1 MDRAQQACCVLT
13 ERSLRQQPTGKTRK
27 CLAHVPTAAPAT
39 AAAAAEDR
47 AQAHCAND
55 TVAAAA
61 AAASSETEGG
71 TNLSV

>member
-39 AAAAAEDR
+39 AAAAEDR

-61 AAASSETEGG
+61 AASSETEGG